1 MTATSIPVRL
11 LSSVAVIGRDNEP
24 IFLRGELYKARK
36 SQDSQDDAGGGAASV
51 VEPEH
56 EEDAAAVGGDDT
68 VAGEAS
74 QASSSGASSATKRST
89 SLFGRIKDAVTP
101 NTSEVISSSG
111 QSSATDKAGGGDDGE
126 DDGDPFGFFSSN
138 NTTCASLASSASA
151 GPAVQM
157 SLTQQ
162 LVLHASLDRFEERMA
177 GGRGSGAA
185 PRWRTPGSS
194 GTNGMW
200 MGLLCR
206 VEERWN
212 VYGYLTN
219 TGVKFMIV
227 VEELYMTRDG
237 KAVSATPSTLG
248 LSGGSA
254 APTNHREGDL
264 RNIFGHLHELVGRD
278 LVLLRPPSLSTSLTG
293 FDFFLQY
300 VRYSLNPFSQLR
312 GAIRSESFEKG
323 IVDMAVSFNDLAIE
337 DANGS
342 GLTWM

>member
-1 MTATSIPVRL
+1 MSATSIPVRL

-24 IFLRGELYKARK
+24 IYLRGELYKARET
-36 SQDSQDDAGGGAASV
+36 QDSPDDAGGASSI

-56 EEDAAAVGGDDT
+56 EEGAAAAADGNDT

-74 QASSSGASSATKRST
+74 QASSSAASSAAASTKRST
-89 SLFGRIKDAVTP
+89 SLFGRIKGAVTP
-101 NTSEVISSSG
+101 NTSEVINSSG
-111 QSSATDKAGGGDDGE
+111 QSSAADKAGGGDDDE
-126 DDGDPFGFFSSN
+126 DGGDPFGFFSAN
-138 NTTCASLASSASA
+138 NASCAHASLASSALA

-157 SLTQQ
+157 SLTQ

-177 GGRGSGAA
+177 GGRGNGAA

-194 GTNGMW
+194 GANGMW
-200 MGLLCR
+200 MGRLCR

-237 KAVSATPSTLG
+237 KAVSATSSTPG

-264 RNIFGHLHELVGRD
+264 RNIFGHLHEL
-278 LVLLRPPSLSTSLTG
+278 
-293 FDFFLQY
+293 Y
-300 VRYSLNPFSQLR
+300 VRYSMNPFSQLR

-323 IVDMAVSFNDLAIE
+323 IVGMANSFNDLAIE

-342 GLTWM
+342 DLAWM

>member
-1 MTATSIPVRL
+1 MSATSIPVRL

-24 IFLRGELYKARK
+24 IYLRGELYKARET
-36 SQDSQDDAGGGAASV
+36 QDSPDDAGGASSI

-56 EEDAAAVGGDDT
+56 EEGAAAAADGNDT

-74 QASSSGASSATKRST
+74 QASSSAASSAAASTKRST
-89 SLFGRIKDAVTP
+89 SLFGRIKGAVTP
-101 NTSEVISSSG
+101 NTSEVINSSG
-111 QSSATDKAGGGDDGE
+111 QSSAADKAGGGDDDE
-126 DDGDPFGFFSSN
+126 DGGDPFGFFSAN
-138 NTTCASLASSASA
+138 NASCAHASLASSALA

-157 SLTQQ
+157 SLTEQ

-177 GGRGSGAA
+177 GGRGNGAA

-194 GTNGMW
+194 GANGMW
-200 MGLLCR
+200 MGRLCR

-237 KAVSATPSTLG
+237 KAVSATSSTPG

-264 RNIFGHLHELVGRD
+264 RNIFGHLHEL
-278 LVLLRPPSLSTSLTG
+278 
-293 FDFFLQY
+293 Y
-300 VRYSLNPFSQLR
+300 VRYSMNPFSQLR

-323 IVDMAVSFNDLAIE
+323 IVGMANSFNDLAIE

-342 GLTWM
+342 DLAWM

>member
-1 MTATSIPVRL
+1 MTDTSIPVRL

-24 IFLRGELYKARK
+24 IYLRGELYKARK
-36 SQDSQDDAGGGAASV
+36 SQDSQDDAGGAGGAASI
-51 VEPEH
+51 VEPEP
-56 EEDAAAVGGDDT
+56 EKDAADTAAGADENDT

-74 QASSSGASSATKRST
+74 QASSSAASSSAASTKR
-89 SLFGRIKDAVTP
+89 SLFGRIRGAVTP

-111 QSSATDKAGGGDDGE
+111 QSSAAEKPGSGDDDE
-126 DDGDPFGFFSSN
+126 DDGDPFGFFSAN
-138 NTTCASLASSASA
+138 NVTCAHASLASSSASA

-194 GTNGMW
+194 GANGMW
-200 MGLLCR
+200 MGRLCR

-219 TGVKFMIV
+219 TGIKFMIV
-227 VEELYMTRDG
+227 IEDLYMSRDG
-237 KAVSATPSTLG
+237 REVSATPSSLG

-254 APTNHREGDL
+254 APTSHREGDL
-264 RNIFGHLHELVGRD
+264 RKIFGHLHELVGREF
-278 LVLLRPPSLSTSLTG
+278 LRTSSFLSPALT
-293 FDFFLQY
+293 D
-300 VRYSLNPFSQLR
+300 
-312 GAIRSESFEKG
+312 
-323 IVDMAVSFNDLAIE
+323 
-337 DANGS
+337 
-342 GLTWM
+342 